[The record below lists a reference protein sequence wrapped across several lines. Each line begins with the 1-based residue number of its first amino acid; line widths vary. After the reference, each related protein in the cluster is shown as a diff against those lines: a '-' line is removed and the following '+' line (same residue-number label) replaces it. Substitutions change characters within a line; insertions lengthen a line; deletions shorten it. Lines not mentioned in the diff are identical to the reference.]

1 MKELLFWYKI
11 PILTQSR
18 SPSYIPGILVIGLLV
33 LLSVHSINNGHNN
46 PNYTPNYY
54 MHDHHLG
61 EEGSLGFAAG
71 SKKLQQSSNLV
82 EDLDQGVKFIPSAK

>member
-1 MKELLFWYKI
+1 
-11 PILTQSR
+11 
-18 SPSYIPGILVIGLLV
+18 
-33 LLSVHSINNGHNN
+33 
-46 PNYTPNYY
+46 

-82 EDLDQGVKFIPSAK
+82 EDLDQGVKFIPSAKYVVNFYSISPT